1 MVHTRTISTRAG
13 RFCELRVW
21 NVPKIETGSVRAG
34 RQDVSRTIG
43 NTSPIEL
50 MCARATSKVPA
61 SGRAALSF
69 GSLKV
74 IAALTDACL
83 VLAASVSGFF
93 IYRYYLTGISR
104 FPDDSLNIGAIVAV
118 LYVIVASSRGFYQ
131 INTMINP
138 IRNVKYILLIIAIT
152 ILLLIGF
159 LFILKV
165 GDKHS
170 RGSIVVFAALA
181 LGFVTLGRL
190 TLARISTIGVQNGV
204 IAGRRAVAVGAAS
217 ELDKILPY
225 DLRRFGIEE
234 VARVGLIQS
243 EETMGLGEK
252 GRAQIGDAI
261 NLARDLRATEFVLII
276 PWAQEVLLAEVGN
289 LLRASPLSVKLLPD
303 STIRRILG
311 RQSNGGR
318 DPPLSVE
325 IQREPLN
332 GWERLMKRSL
342 DLVLAVVAAI
352 LLAPV
357 LLMTAVAIK
366 IDSNGPVL
374 FRQRRVGFDNREFLI
389 YKFRTMTVMD
399 DGEAVVQA
407 QRGDWRVTRIGKLLR
422 RSSID
427 ELPQLLQRYTR
438 RHVDRWPEAS
448 RGRASRSVRRA
459 HRQLRASASREAG
472 ADGHG
477 SNSRP
482 AW

>member
-1 MVHTRTISTRAG
+1 MNKV
-13 RFCELRVW
+13 
-21 NVPKIETGSVRAG
+21 VR
-34 RQDVSRTIG
+34 
-43 NTSPIEL
+43 SPTNI
-50 MCARATSKVPA
+50 VNPA
-61 SGRAALSF
+61 SRRAALSF

-74 IAALTDACL
+74 IAALTDACS

-93 IYRYYLTGISR
+93 IYQYYFTGILR
-104 FPDDSLNIGAIVAV
+104 FPGDSLSIGSIVAV
-118 LYVIVASSRGFYQ
+118 LFVTVAGSRGFYQ

-138 IRNVKYILLIIAIT
+138 IRNVKYIWLTIAIA
-152 ILLLIGF
+152 ILLLIGV

-204 IAGRRAVAVGAAS
+204 IAGRRAVAVGAVS

-234 VARVGLIQS
+234 VARVGLIQN
-243 EETMGLGEK
+243 EETMGLGER

-276 PWAQEVLLAEVGN
+276 PWAQEALLAEVGN
-289 LLRASPLSVKLLPD
+289 LLRVSPLSVKLLPD

-318 DPPLSVE
+318 DPQLSVE

-332 GWERLMKRSL
+332 GWERLTKRAL
-342 DLVLAVVAAI
+342 DLVLAVAAAV
-352 LLAPV
+352 LLAPL

-427 ELPQLLQRYTR
+427 ELPQLFNVIRGDMSIVGPRPHAVAHHDQYGALIASYAL
-438 RHVDRWPEAS
+438 RHHVKPGLTGMAQI
-448 RGRASRSVRRA
+448 RGLRGET
-459 HRQLRASASREAG
+459 RQLALMERRVEQDLWYINHWSLTLDLMIMMRTCFVLLRHEVY
-472 ADGHG
+472 
-477 SNSRP
+477 
-482 AW
+482 

>member
-1 MVHTRTISTRAG
+1 MNKV
-13 RFCELRVW
+13 
-21 NVPKIETGSVRAG
+21 VR
-34 RQDVSRTIG
+34 
-43 NTSPIEL
+43 SPSNIID
-50 MCARATSKVPA
+50 PA
-61 SGRAALSF
+61 SHRAALSF
-69 GSLKV
+69 SSLKV
-74 IAALTDACL
+74 IAALIDACL
-83 VLAASVSGFF
+83 LLAASVSGFF
-93 IYRYYLTGISR
+93 VYQYHLSGILQFSGDSFSTGS
-104 FPDDSLNIGAIVAV
+104 IVGV
-118 LYVIVASSRGFYQ
+118 LFVLVAGSRGFYQ
-131 INTMINP
+131 ISALIDP
-138 IRNVKYILLIIAIT
+138 ARHIKYIWIIIEIT
-152 ILLLIGF
+152 ILLLISF
-159 LFILKV
+159 MFILKV
-165 GDKHS
+165 GDKYS
-170 RGSIVVFAALA
+170 RGSIVVFAAFA
-181 LGFVTLGRL
+181 LGFVTFGRL

-243 EETMGLGEK
+243 DETMGLGK
-252 GRAQIGDAI
+252 RGRAQIGDAI

-276 PWAQEVLLAEVGN
+276 PWAQEALLAEVGV

-311 RQSNGGR
+311 RQSNGGL
-318 DPPLSVE
+318 DPPPVVE

-342 DLVLAVVAAI
+342 DLVLAVVAAV

-357 LLMTAVAIK
+357 LLMTAAAIK

-407 QRGDWRVTRIGKLLR
+407 RRGDRRVTRMGLLLR

-427 ELPQLLQRYTR
+427 ELPQIFNVIRGDMSIVGPRPHAVAHHDQYSTLIASYAL
-438 RHVDRWPEAS
+438 RHHVKPGLTGMAQI
-448 RGRASRSVRRA
+448 RGLRGET
-459 HRQLRASASREAG
+459 RQLALMERRVEQDLWYINHWSLALDLMIIIRTCFVLLRDEAY
-472 ADGHG
+472 
-477 SNSRP
+477 
-482 AW
+482 

>member
-1 MVHTRTISTRAG
+1 MNKV
-13 RFCELRVW
+13 
-21 NVPKIETGSVRAG
+21 VR
-34 RQDVSRTIG
+34 
-43 NTSPIEL
+43 SPTNI
-50 MCARATSKVPA
+50 VNPA
-61 SGRAALSF
+61 SRRAALSF

-74 IAALTDACL
+74 IAALTDACS

-93 IYRYYLTGISR
+93 IYQYYFTGILR
-104 FPDDSLNIGAIVAV
+104 FPGDSLSIGSIVAV
-118 LYVIVASSRGFYQ
+118 LFVIVAGSRGFYQ

-138 IRNVKYILLIIAIT
+138 TRNVKYIWLIIAIA
-152 ILLLIGF
+152 ILLLIGV

-234 VARVGLIQS
+234 VARVGLIQN
-243 EETMGLGEK
+243 EETMGLGER

-276 PWAQEVLLAEVGN
+276 PWAQEALLAEVGN
-289 LLRASPLSVKLLPD
+289 LLRVSPLSVKLLPD

-332 GWERLMKRSL
+332 GWERLTKRAL
-342 DLVLAVVAAI
+342 DLVLAVAAAV
-352 LLAPV
+352 LLAPRSFNDRGCDQDRQQR
-357 LLMTAVAIK
+357 ACAISAAARW
-366 IDSNGPVL
+366 I
-374 FRQRRVGFDNREFLI
+374 RQQGIFDIQIPHNDGDGRR
-389 YKFRTMTVMD
+389 
-399 DGEAVVQA
+399 
-407 QRGDWRVTRIGKLLR
+407 RGG
-422 RSSID
+422 RS
-427 ELPQLLQRYTR
+427 
-438 RHVDRWPEAS
+438 
-448 RGRASRSVRRA
+448 
-459 HRQLRASASREAG
+459 G
-472 ADGHG
+472 AT
-477 SNSRP
+477 
-482 AW
+482 W

>member
-1 MVHTRTISTRAG
+1 MNKV
-13 RFCELRVW
+13 
-21 NVPKIETGSVRAG
+21 VR
-34 RQDVSRTIG
+34 
-43 NTSPIEL
+43 SPTNI
-50 MCARATSKVPA
+50 VNPA
-61 SGRAALSF
+61 SRRAALSF

-74 IAALTDACL
+74 IAALTDACS

-93 IYRYYLTGISR
+93 IYQYYYTGILR
-104 FPDDSLNIGAIVAV
+104 FTSDSLSIGSIVAV
-118 LYVIVASSRGFYQ
+118 LFVIVAGSRGFYQ

-138 IRNVKYILLIIAIT
+138 IRHVKYILFIIAMT
-152 ILLLIGF
+152 ILLLMSF

-181 LGFVTLGRL
+181 LGFVTFGRL

-243 EETMGLGEK
+243 DETMGLGEK

-342 DLVLAVVAAI
+342 DL
-352 LLAPV
+352 
-357 LLMTAVAIK
+357 LMTAVAIK

-399 DGEAVVQA
+399 DGKAVVQA

-427 ELPQLLQRYTR
+427 ELPQLFNVIRGDMSIVGPRPHAVAHHDQYGALIASYAL
-438 RHVDRWPEAS
+438 RHHVKPGLTGMAQI
-448 RGRASRSVRRA
+448 RGLRGET
-459 HRQLRASASREAG
+459 RQLALMERRVEQDLWYINHWSLTLDLMIMIRTCFVLLRHEVY
-472 ADGHG
+472 
-477 SNSRP
+477 
-482 AW
+482 

>member
-1 MVHTRTISTRAG
+1 MLG
-13 RFCELRVW
+13 
-21 NVPKIETGSVRAG
+21 
-34 RQDVSRTIG
+34 
-43 NTSPIEL
+43 
-50 MCARATSKVPA
+50 
-61 SGRAALSF
+61 
-69 GSLKV
+69 
-74 IAALTDACL
+74 
-83 VLAASVSGFF
+83 LAASVSGFL

-104 FPDDSLNIGAIVAV
+104 FPDDSLNIGSIVAV
-118 LYVIVASSRGFYQ
+118 LFVIVASSQGFYQ

-138 IRNVKYILLIIAIT
+138 IRNIKYILLIIAMA
-152 ILLLIGF
+152 ILLLVSV

-181 LGFVTLGRL
+181 LGFVTFGRL

-204 IAGRRAVAVGAAS
+204 IAGRRAVAVGVAS
-217 ELDKILPY
+217 ELDKILLY

-243 EETMGLGEK
+243 DETMGLGER

-261 NLARDLRATEFVLII
+261 ILPRFRATEFVLII

-318 DPPLSVE
+318 DPPRSVE

-332 GWERLMKRSL
+332 RSERSMKRAF
-342 DLVLAVVAAI
+342 DLVLAVVAAV

-366 IDSNGPVL
+366 VDSDGPVL
-374 FRQRRVGFDNREFLI
+374 FRQRRVDSTTGNF
-389 YKFRTMTVMD
+389 
-399 DGEAVVQA
+399 
-407 QRGDWRVTRIGKLLR
+407 
-422 RSSID
+422 
-427 ELPQLLQRYTR
+427 
-438 RHVDRWPEAS
+438 
-448 RGRASRSVRRA
+448 
-459 HRQLRASASREAG
+459 
-472 ADGHG
+472 
-477 SNSRP
+477 
-482 AW
+482 

>member
-1 MVHTRTISTRAG
+1 MI
-13 RFCELRVW
+13 
-21 NVPKIETGSVRAG
+21 
-34 RQDVSRTIG
+34 
-43 NTSPIEL
+43 SPI
-50 MCARATSKVPA
+50 RKI
-61 SGRAALSF
+61 
-69 GSLKV
+69 K
-74 IAALTDACL
+74 
-83 VLAASVSGFF
+83 
-93 IYRYYLTGISR
+93 
-104 FPDDSLNIGAIVAV
+104 NI
-118 LYVIVASSRGFYQ
+118 F
-131 INTMINP
+131 
-138 IRNVKYILLIIAIT
+138 LIISIAILF
-152 ILLLIGF
+152 LLSF

-165 GDKHS
+165 GDEYS

-181 LGFVTLGRL
+181 LGFVTFGRL

-243 EETMGLGEK
+243 DETMGLGEG

-318 DPPLSVE
+318 DPPLLVE

-332 GWERLMKRSL
+332 GWERSMKRAL

-366 IDSNGPVL
+366 IDGNGPVL
-374 FRQRRVGFDNREFLI
+374 FRQRRVGFDNKEFLI
-389 YKFRTMTVMD
+389 YKFRTMMVMD
-399 DGEAVVQA
+399 DGEAGEAVVQA
-407 QRGDWRVTRIGKLLR
+407 RRGDSRVTRIGKLLR

-427 ELPQLLQRYTR
+427 ELPQLFNVIRGDMSIVGPRPHAVVHHDQYGALIASYAL
-438 RHVDRWPEAS
+438 RHHVKPGLTGMAQI
-448 RGRASRSVRRA
+448 RGLRGET
-459 HRQLRASASREAG
+459 RQLALMERRVEQDLWYINHWSLTLDLMIMMRTCFVLLRHEVY
-472 ADGHG
+472 
-477 SNSRP
+477 
-482 AW
+482 

>member
-1 MVHTRTISTRAG
+1 MNKV
-13 RFCELRVW
+13 
-21 NVPKIETGSVRAG
+21 VR
-34 RQDVSRTIG
+34 
-43 NTSPIEL
+43 SPTNI
-50 MCARATSKVPA
+50 VNPA
-61 SGRAALSF
+61 SRRAALSF

-74 IAALTDACL
+74 IAALTDACS

-93 IYRYYLTGISR
+93 IYQYYFTRVLQ
-104 FPDDSLNIGAIVAV
+104 FPGDSLGIGSIVAV
-118 LYVIVASSRGFYQ
+118 LFVIVAGSRGFYQ
-131 INTMINP
+131 INTMTNP
-138 IRNVKYILLIIAIT
+138 VRHVKYILLIIAIT
-152 ILLLIGF
+152 ILLLISF

-165 GDKHS
+165 GHKHS

-181 LGFVTLGRL
+181 LGFVTFGRL

-243 EETMGLGEK
+243 KETMGLDER

-289 LLRASPLSVKLLPD
+289 LLRVSPLSVKLLPD

-311 RQSNGGR
+311 RQSNDGR

-332 GWERLMKRSL
+332 GWERLTKRAL
-342 DLVLAVVAAI
+342 DLVLAVAAAV

-399 DGEAVVQA
+399 DGEAIVQA

-427 ELPQLLQRYTR
+427 ELPQLFNVIRGDMSIVGPRPHAVAHHDQYGALIASYAL
-438 RHVDRWPEAS
+438 RHHVKPGLTGMAQI
-448 RGRASRSVRRA
+448 RGLRGET
-459 HRQLRASASREAG
+459 RQLALMERRVEQDLWYINHWSLTLDLMIMMRTCFVLLRHEVY
-472 ADGHG
+472 
-477 SNSRP
+477 
-482 AW
+482 